1 MVSYDPKRYQQAIS
15 GSSGVQSAGRIT
27 QPGII
32 EDEEES
38 QFSFKPAPASFQLAQ
53 PQGRSTLGTIGS
65 GIGKAWSAI
74 DTPLSDRLG
83 FKIPEMRGP
92 FDELGNVALQEGTRL
107 TNLAFAIPGVGAA
120 SRGFGLASKLA
131 RPGANLLGRV
141 APRAVKFGTQ
151 AIEPLGSWAGSPL
164 YRAAAEVAGA
174 GIIRGASEFA
184 VDKLGPDAPWWQQ
197 VTAGLGAGLLV
208 GMPAAKGL
216 SYLPKRFAA
225 LTDQAKLGTEWAKQ
239 TKVALRHPSWHMK
252 GDWETEIDR
261 FTDRVGSDSQNYTFG
276 IDQGTGLVTLRRGDT
291 LQPDITEAI
300 ELPERQKVMEF
311 FNEIDR
317 GFTLGA
323 EDVARG
329 TVAPN
334 QMFPEQRVGGVP
346 TDTVEDIQRPVARIG
361 PDAPEDFVDD
371 VTQLDQWDPMKYP
384 ERAAQ
389 DERDTINRIEWEA
402 NNPDVGELWHVTKDV
417 RGVKQQG
424 LRTGEDLGGSAQGVT
439 DELQKGVSLFTR
451 KKAADALLKV
461 LRFQKDFVDGTDET
475 IGAGKKLV
483 DFLSRNKKGK
493 LQFPDVERLLYR
505 VLKDLDYSKMLE
517 VPNPGGGVA
526 IVYRLDEDFV
536 SGRDLELNRL
546 GGKMLSAIADL
557 VGGTEKSYLLKSGV
571 GIRLDDLLKDL
582 SDVAGGTKRLPQYD
596 ENFLENRIAA
606 IVDSFIEYTNKTT
619 KSRLLSPTQLEE
631 DADIVRS
638 RINRIFDIEEGGA
651 SDTSDLSSKWIEEG
665 PDKLNKIKFELIE
678 DFTSALGPSGRDDF
692 FNGDLPF
699 EPVYRDG
706 YDSMREYGIK
716 DLDKVPVSVRKNAEI
731 DYGDET
737 FESMNEVRVSPTDTW
752 IKGSTPEFASYQRVI
767 IPATKR
773 PFLQS
778 DRTFKHVDPD
788 TQEVDA
794 ALLMDADG
802 NIRDFSLKETPTK
815 VELQQKVEIDTD
827 PQTGRP
833 VRRISEELSDEFA
846 GLSDDAQFGI
856 TGYGAG
862 IKLLLQAVENGART
876 ISLFDGPMIRVAY
889 ALGFEPVGYVKYTDA
904 YDASARRTIDPD
916 IDAVEPNLVTM
927 AYTGGPRIGGTQDGP
942 GRNAGIRYRIDD
954 QQGKLQQSTNHFKTV
969 AGATKIANQISEI
982 SEDYGLRFNEFKTR
996 GKISDGAA
1004 KIRTVAD
1011 EANSE
1016 LVSGPIIEDWFFEGS
1031 FGAEYRNNSSVMPKE
1046 AEKYLNE
1053 EFARVRLDPI
1063 GDNTVISMPVRG
1075 IGTESGVV
1083 KLEDAKQK
1091 RFVLDNDTGQLYPED
1106 FYLTE
1111 GEGGFFERRIGLS
1124 VQPAGRFA
1132 RITARQKLSID
1143 YWNQLKSPQEGT
1155 LNRFQAGVQ
1164 AMLGGRLGEVYD
1176 PDAAA
1181 VALQFSNAGE
1191 MVRKTGADMK
1201 RYVET
1206 QLYKSGLNKKII
1218 VQEFEREDGT
1228 FVPMLGMIIPEGK
1241 NALRTELVELPNG
1254 RFLESPVYH
1263 LEAFLNPDEIE
1274 ALREILIG
1282 DLGFLRAAE
1291 AKVLPN
1297 AGENVTGL
1305 SLAAAADISQQAGS
1319 RLPESGPINFWDLM
1333 EHSNL
1338 QTTPDGTAQLGVY
1351 VPRDFITLGPDDID
1365 LNRGTVQN
1373 SQYLARQGR
1382 RGILNEVDADGNR
1395 VDNPAGFNNNEF
1407 QFLVDEIIK
1416 TNGNLEFQ
1424 TDLPL
1429 IMAARTVAGGQAINA
1444 ARFNEKLQSF
1454 GKNAYQYIQE
1464 KHPGLVEAKNI
1475 YAKAIISAQS
1485 EIDSL
1490 TKRRGEL
1497 ATISKDVN
1505 PLINNVYSNLE
1516 KIKNH
1521 FDQYSEVSAQDLL
1534 DLRRDIYRDV
1544 KGLAYLS
1551 GMLKA
1556 QRAMGVKLRNDEN
1569 AVSRFLSGTID
1580 EEEIDLFRFKEEWE
1594 ELNPDVSISNKETW
1608 EAAEL
1613 SAKEHFDNL
1622 YAADHRG
1629 IPKSGTKK
1637 WDKQIGI
1644 INRIDNLVGQIYR
1657 TNAQIMREF
1666 DKFGIGIPARL
1677 DQPLDPSLRSQAWDT
1692 DPQIPFAPP
1701 KNQEGP
1707 GVLDPGW
1714 EREGRSRGFG
1724 EPDAPIS
1731 PGEPTEPKPRGSRL
1745 GRTPR
1750 WAGDENVGLQ
1760 ATDAARIR
1768 EFNAAI
1774 KEEAR
1779 RMDMT
1784 PEEYRAFMVDETN
1797 VAKQFTKSQVKKFA
1811 AIKPARRKEM
1821 QRIVNEYHDILTADA
1836 TVYDSPYDT
1845 PLAYRNPKGG
1855 YPHIRRNL
1863 NDISQEAGTFDIG
1876 SGYTPE
1882 LRRGRDGGTGRR
1894 TEQFLQYLD
1903 GRVEELRKIL
1913 DIPDR
1918 TRAYYPQDKM
1928 PTFPKLIVALRRML
1942 VESADKIDAADEA
1955 LRSQGTT
1962 YVEAI
1967 NSGLVTR
1974 DAILNKEIVDWMPTD
1989 KKFRSVL
1996 GEAYVSRVMQP
2007 ILPEGQLAV
2016 KNMFKYMKQMVK
2028 EYSYLMKE
2036 AEKAV
2041 NELDDINRSVDKN
2054 QLEKAFTSLDITA
2067 KNAAIKRKVTEAL
2080 MQARHREGFLVTR
2093 RMVNLSNKSER
2104 MANKV
2109 SEKIENRLTEYDE
2122 SLEAAKQKK
2131 YTAERESVAAE
2142 NLYQNEVRRY
2152 NGLQSLSDLGGVSS
2166 SLDTTVRTLPSV
2178 QRQFAATPS
2187 LQPPQPLFGSAGENW
2202 TKINGEM
2209 RAASATLD
2217 MSATTIQGLF
2227 AMGTHPVEAAKAWW
2241 LVTSSWLGNPAAKLA
2256 WYEEN
2261 REEWLKMMRRGLAL
2275 VDPQGNEEYLL
2286 QKNTPLQQALGKL
2299 TDRTATTKWIA
2310 STLGTGRDL
2319 SNLHFAET
2327 GNIFRFLMAKKLEQG
2342 NFIQKMVA
2350 QADGK
2355 PIPKMSEDQWRKQ
2368 ISVIN
2373 NATGMAQDY
2382 RPSSISQVALFAPRF
2397 FRSQLRMVR
2406 DAAFRSD
2413 EAGDLARKY
2422 MLTTMMS
2429 AVALTTVLNEVRDE
2443 TTEYNLWSVN
2453 ERTGEAYFN
2462 TNALKIKN
2470 VGGRDISMLGVYDS
2484 LMGLIVSGMVQG
2496 PEAAVTRTL
2505 RSKASPLIGRT
2516 WDVISGQ
2523 DFAGNQVIV
2532 EPVKDPIQTIET
2544 AARMAANSYTPFFIG
2559 DVAEDIAKGTAG
2571 AQSPFV
2577 MAGAFLGMKASPM
2590 TPNERRNYKVTEWV
2604 DSLTLEEQ
2612 EEVGLLFRNDLNA
2625 MQTVTVNNYRD
2636 LTGKAKTLFDEMHPI
2651 YDELNIESL
2660 QKRAHRGDE
2669 GAQSQLNKILIDDI
2683 AMEEQEALAS
2693 AFVKWRNGEPNYG
2706 DQTIP
2711 MDISKV
2717 LSELTDIRY
2726 RSWKAKKTQDRFFD
2740 QLTSNP
2746 VSSDPMQR
2754 ALSQYYQ
2761 ALDSSTIAG
2770 TNFVIWN
2777 DFNRKLAELQRE
2789 WTPAQVNAI
2798 ESRSPARIHPVFK
2811 PFWDARTRINQSG
2824 YYDVAQQIYEKP
2836 IIQQAITAVL
2846 GEDIPE
2852 FYDSFSTMIEDLF
2865 ANPDP
2870 QKQRVAYILSAING
2884 KINPHIQQA
2893 RKSLLMET
2901 PALRDDLVM
2910 IGRIRPQRQQASQMV
2925 SR

>member
-1 MVSYDPKRYQQAIS
+1 M
-15 GSSGVQSAGRIT
+15 
-27 QPGII
+27 
-32 EDEEES
+32 
-38 QFSFKPAPASFQLAQ
+38 
-53 PQGRSTLGTIGS
+53 
-65 GIGKAWSAI
+65 
-74 DTPLSDRLG
+74 
-83 FKIPEMRGP
+83 
-92 FDELGNVALQEGTRL
+92 
-107 TNLAFAIPGVGAA
+107 
-120 SRGFGLASKLA
+120 
-131 RPGANLLGRV
+131 
-141 APRAVKFGTQ
+141 
-151 AIEPLGSWAGSPL
+151 
-164 YRAAAEVAGA
+164 
-174 GIIRGASEFA
+174 
-184 VDKLGPDAPWWQQ
+184 
-197 VTAGLGAGLLV
+197 
-208 GMPAAKGL
+208 
-216 SYLPKRFAA
+216 
-225 LTDQAKLGTEWAKQ
+225 
-239 TKVALRHPSWHMK
+239 
-252 GDWETEIDR
+252 
-261 FTDRVGSDSQNYTFG
+261 
-276 IDQGTGLVTLRRGDT
+276 
-291 LQPDITEAI
+291 
-300 ELPERQKVMEF
+300 
-311 FNEIDR
+311 
-317 GFTLGA
+317 
-323 EDVARG
+323 
-329 TVAPN
+329 
-334 QMFPEQRVGGVP
+334 
-346 TDTVEDIQRPVARIG
+346 
-361 PDAPEDFVDD
+361 
-371 VTQLDQWDPMKYP
+371 
-384 ERAAQ
+384 
-389 DERDTINRIEWEA
+389 
-402 NNPDVGELWHVTKDV
+402 
-417 RGVKQQG
+417 
-424 LRTGEDLGGSAQGVT
+424 
-439 DELQKGVSLFTR
+439 
-451 KKAADALLKV
+451 
-461 LRFQKDFVDGTDET
+461 
-475 IGAGKKLV
+475 
-483 DFLSRNKKGK
+483 
-493 LQFPDVERLLYR
+493 YR
-505 VLKDLDYSKMLE
+505 VLEDLDYSKTLE
-517 VPNPGGGVA
+517 IPDPEGGMA
-526 IVYRLDEDFV
+526 IIYRLDEDFV
-536 SGRDLELNRL
+536 TGRDLELNRL
-546 GGKMLSAIADL
+546 GGKMLSAIAKLAAD
-557 VGGTEKSYLLKSGV
+557 TENSVLKSGL
-571 GIRLDDLLKDL
+571 GIRLDQLIPEVKAAID
-582 SDVAGGTKRLPQYD
+582 GTKPLDYD
-596 ENFLENRIAA
+596 DDFLKNQIGAM
-606 IVDSFIEYTNKTT
+606 VDLFIDYTNKTT
-619 KSRLLSPTQLEE
+619 KSRLTSPTQKEE
-631 DADIVRS
+631 FSDDARLALNRLFGIGGDLFEIPDPSVR
-638 RINRIFDIEEGGA
+638 A
-651 SDTSDLSSKWIEEG
+651 SKWIEEG

-678 DFTSALGPSGRDDF
+678 DFINSLGPANRDDF

-699 EPVYRDG
+699 EPRYRDG
-706 YDSMREYGIK
+706 YDSMREYEIK
-716 DLDKVPVSVRKNAEI
+716 DLDKVPVSVRKNAKI
-731 DYGDET
+731 NYGDDT

-752 IKGSTPEFASYQRVI
+752 VKGSTPEFASYQRVI

-778 DRTFKHVDPD
+778 DRTFRHVDPD

-982 SEDYGLRFNEFKTR
+982 SEDYGLRFNEFKKR
-996 GKISDGAA
+996 GERSDGAA

-1228 FVPMLGMIIPEGK
+1228 LVPMLGMIVPEGK

-1254 RFLESPVYH
+1254 KFLESPVYH
-1263 LEAFLNPDEIE
+1263 LEAFLNPNEIE

-1424 TDLPL
+1424 TDLPM

-1464 KHPGLVEAKNI
+1464 KHPGLVEAKNV

-1516 KIKNH
+1516 KVQKH
-1521 FDQYSEVSAQDLL
+1521 YDQYSEVSAQDLL

-1556 QRAMGVKLRNDEN
+1556 QQAMGVKLRNKEKV
-1569 AVSRFLSGTID
+1569 VSRFLSGTID
-1580 EEEIDLFRFKEEWE
+1580 EEEIQLFRFKEEWE
-1594 ELNPDVSISNKETW
+1594 ELNPDVSIVDKQTW

-1637 WDKQIGI
+1637 WDKQIGM

-1701 KNQEGP
+1701 RNQEGP

-1731 PGEPTEPKPRGSRL
+1731 PGEPTEPKP
-1745 GRTPR
+1745 PR
-1750 WAGDENVGLQ
+1750 WTGDENAGIQ

-1779 RMDMT
+1779 LMDMT

-1836 TVYDSPYDT
+1836 TVYDSPSDT

-1855 YPHIRRNL
+1855 YPYKRRNL
-1863 NDISQEAGTFDIG
+1863 NDISQEAGAFDIG

-1918 TRAYYPQDKM
+1918 TRAYYPHDKM
-1928 PTFPKLIVALRRML
+1928 PTFPKLIVAIRRML

-1996 GEAYVSRVMQP
+1996 GEAYISRVMQP

-2028 EYSYLMKE
+2028 EYSYLMKQ

-2054 QLEKAFTSLDITA
+2054 QLEKAFTSLDMTA
-2067 KNAAIKRKVTEAL
+2067 KNAGIKRKVTEAL

-2104 MANKV
+2104 MAKKV
-2109 SEKIENRLTEYDE
+2109 SEKIETRLTQYDE

-2142 NLYQNEVRRY
+2142 NLYQDEVRRY

-2166 SLDTTVRTLPSV
+2166 SLDTSVRTLPSV

-2275 VDPQGNEEYLL
+2275 VDSQGNEEYLL

-2429 AVALTTVLNEVRDE
+2429 AVALTTVLNEVRGE

-2544 AARMAANSYTPFFIG
+2544 AARMAVNSYTPFFIG

-2612 EEVGLLFRNDLNA
+2612 EEIGLLFRNDLNA

-2683 AMEEQEALAS
+2683 AMEEQEALAT

-2852 FYDSFSTMIEDLF
+2852 YYDSFSTMIEDLF
-2865 ANPDP
+2865 AHPDP

-2910 IGRIRPQRQQASQMV
+2910 IGRIRPQRQQTSQMV